1 MSEEKSWLEVE
12 MEESMVLLRKM
23 LEELNNISPEH
34 ITGEDIHCLKNIYK
48 TLYYIKSIKA
58 SMTK

>member
-1 MSEEKSWLEVE
+1 MNEEKSWLEVE

-23 LEELNNISPEH
+23 LEELNNISPKH
-34 ITGEDIHCLKNIYK
+34 MTGEDILCLKNIYK

-58 SMTK
+58 SMNK